1 MKNISFPITQ
11 VIKAVNTAKNEGRKV
26 VLTLGSWDML
36 HVGHM
41 RYIEEAKK
49 LGDLLVVGVDSDAK
63 IKERKGKDRPIVK
76 QKERVEMLSHLQHI
90 DLLFILSGE
99 DTSISVTEKIK
110 PSILVLSKT
119 SQNKDNELRL
129 KKSCGSI
136 VVLPAQAETS
146 TTAKIRK
153 LHIDGMKRL
162 YSSISIEI
170 NNIIKKEV
178 EKM

>member
-1 MKNISFPITQ
+1 MKNISFTIDK
-11 VIKAVNTAKNEGRKV
+11 ISELVNVYKSNGNKV

-41 RYIEEAKK
+41 KYIEEAKRR
-49 LGDLLVVGVDSDAK
+49 GDILIVGVDSDAK
-63 IKERKGKDRPIVK
+63 ITERKGKNRPIVK
-76 QKERVEMLSHLQHI
+76 QKERVEMLAHLKHV
-90 DLLFILSGE
+90 DMLFIIDGE
-99 DTSISVTEKIK
+99 ETSISVTEKIK
-110 PSILVLSKT
+110 PNVLVMSKT
-119 SQNKDNELRL
+119 SQNKDNEIKL
-129 KKSCGSI
+129 KKNCDSI
-136 VVLPAQAETS
+136 IILPAQAETS

-162 YSSISIEI
+162 YNSISLEI

>member
-1 MKNISFPITQ
+1 MKNISFTINKITDL
-11 VIKAVNTAKNEGRKV
+11 VNVYKSNGNKV

-49 LGDLLVVGVDSDAK
+49 KGDILIVGVDSDAK
-63 IKERKGKDRPIVK
+63 ISERKGKDRPIVK
-76 QKERVEMLSHLQHI
+76 QKERIEMLSHLKYI
-90 DLLFILSGE
+90 DMLFIIDGE
-99 DTSISVTEKIK
+99 ETSISVTEKIR
-110 PSILVLSKT
+110 PNVLIVSKT

-129 KKSCGSI
+129 KKNCDSI
-136 VVLPAQAETS
+136 IILPAQAETS

-162 YSSISIEI
+162 YTSISLEI